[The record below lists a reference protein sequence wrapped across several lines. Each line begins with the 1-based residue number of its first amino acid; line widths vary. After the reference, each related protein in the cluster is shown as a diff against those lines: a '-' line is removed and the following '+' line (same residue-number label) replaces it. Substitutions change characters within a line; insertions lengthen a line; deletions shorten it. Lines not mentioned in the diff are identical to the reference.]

1 MKEAYG
7 GTFLF
12 QIVILFLLLFT
23 AIMCITINQTKAF
36 AVKDDLINYI
46 EAHDGLDISK
56 NLDSG
61 ISEILTKDG
70 YFTTGSKCGD
80 DYTGYSRDG
89 KKLSKNDE
97 SPALCIKDI
106 PSGSQTGG
114 CYYEIKVFYKLD
126 LPVISSIFNFTETG
140 KTKELYGNCQKQ
152 VNK

>member
-46 EAHDGLDISK
+46 ETNDGL
-56 NLDSG
+56 NLSG
-61 ISEILTKDG
+61 TQLADGINEILTKDG
-70 YFTTGSKCGD
+70 YFTTGNKCGNG
-80 DYTGYSRDG
+80 YTGYSREG
-89 KKLSKNDE
+89 KKLSEGAQN
-97 SPALCIKDI
+97 PALCIKKI
-106 PSGSQTGG
+106 NSGSQAGG

-126 LPVISSIFNFTETG
+126 IPVLSTIFNFTETG
-140 KTKELYGNCQKQ
+140 KTKELYTYCDK
-152 VNK
+152 

>member
-46 EAHDGLDISK
+46 EANDGLDLSGK
-56 NLDSG
+56 QLDSN
-61 ISEILTKDG
+61 INEILTKDG
-70 YFTTGSKCGD
+70 YFTTGSKCD
-80 DYTGYSRDG
+80 DGYGYSREG
-89 KKLSKNDE
+89 KQLSEGEQN
-97 SPALCIKDI
+97 PALCIKEI
-106 PSGSQTGG
+106 ESGSQAGG

-126 LPVISSIFNFTETG
+126 LPVLSTIFNFTETG
-140 KTKELYGNCQKQ
+140 KTKELYKYCQK
-152 VNK
+152 

>member
-46 EAHDGLDISK
+46 ETNDGLDLSK
-56 NLDSG
+56 NKLNDG
-61 ISEILTKDG
+61 VKEILTKDG
-70 YFTTGSKCGD
+70 YFTTGSKCGNG
-80 DYTGYSRDG
+80 YIGYSREG
-89 KKLSKNDE
+89 TKLASSE
-97 SPALCIKDI
+97 SPALCIKKID
-106 PSGSQTGG
+106 SGSQTGG

-140 KTKELYGNCQKQ
+140 KTKELYKYCQK
-152 VNK
+152 